1 LSHPDRRRQTPQSA
15 LAAAERLP
23 MPADLA
29 SAAAAAV
36 RSILE
41 EAESANTKRSY
52 ASALRYWHAWHQ
64 ARFGVS
70 LALPVPEATVIQFI
84 VDHLAHNDRGHLRIE
99 LPPAIDQVLVAA
111 GMKGKPGPLA
121 LATVVH
127 RVAVLSSLH
136 TLRSSENPCEAP
148 AVRHLLSRSRR
159 ACAKRGER
167 PRKKTAITADMLR
180 AMLATCDD
188 SLLGLRDAA
197 LLTFGFATGGRR
209 RSEIASATYENL
221 RRAGDAGYTYFL
233 GHGKT
238 LQAGPS
244 AGSTP
249 DKPLFGLAADAMAA
263 WLNASKITQGPL
275 FRSLSNGQLGT
286 RPLSTQAVNNIV
298 QSRARQAGLE
308 GDFGGHS
315 LRSGFATEAGLS
327 GVSLQE
333 TMQLT
338 DHRSVASVIGYFQ
351 MGSLVQSKASNLL
364 KGT

>member
-1 LSHPDRRRQTPQSA
+1 
-15 LAAAERLP
+15 
-23 MPADLA
+23 MA

-36 RSILE
+36 RLILE
-41 EAESANTKRSY
+41 EAASANTKRSY
-52 ASALRYWHAWHQ
+52 ASALRYWHAWHL
-64 ARFGVS
+64 ARFGEA

-167 PRKKTAITADMLR
+167 PRKKTAITADILR

-221 RRAGDAGYTYFL
+221 RRAGDDAYTYFL

-249 DKPLFGLAADAMAA
+249 DKPLFGLAADAMTA
-263 WLNASKITQGPL
+263 WLDASKISQGPL

-351 MGSLVQSKASNLL
+351 MGSLIHSQASRLL
-364 KGT
+364 E